1 MSSQL
6 ESSGFVTTRS
16 RPPSFYRST
25 DQVASSTSG
34 SPLYKTA
41 ADQVTELLRRSGT
54 NLVLRQDSAS
64 DNGLNAVQQ
73 LDPQNRQAN
82 KTKQTGDASISKPS
96 QVGLKFF

>member
-16 RPPSFYRST
+16 SLYRST
-25 DQVASSTSG
+25 DQVATSG

-64 DNGLNAVQQ
+64 DAVQQ

>member
-64 DNGLNAVQQ
+64 DAVQQ

-82 KTKQTGDASISKPS
+82 KTKQTGDASISKPA